1 MNRLRLTLAARLGLA
16 VLVSIVASRAQAFE
30 PRWRKDMR
38 TMAGVLAEA
47 LPIVISDVAY
57 EKPSLQKKL
66 VKDLRKLSKT
76 AKQVEAALS
85 DQIDDPVIPHVTVK
99 MSRNFD
105 RAATLLERGEAGAA
119 RGLVRSAT
127 GYCISCHTRL
137 PGGAASVAIE
147 PRAPKGFVLGAADA
161 AEFYAATRQFDKAIV
176 SYEAV
181 MKDRWLAA
189 TFPHRWALA
198 AQKMLAIVVRVR
210 EQPRL
215 ALEILSSIR
224 DEKATP
230 TALYRDTLIWRGS
243 VQEWLAETSAKP
255 RDLARASELF
265 AEGEA
270 LVLKTG
276 SETAGLIPFLRASAI
291 LHELL
296 RERRNDQE
304 FATTLDLAG
313 RTAEWLAPIV
323 LWTLNESYFEACI
336 RIVPHTARAGVCLE
350 HFKDSHVPSIER
362 DEGRLSELERLASE
376 VESGK

>member
-1 MNRLRLTLAARLGLA
+1 MTLLRSALAKSLGLLC
-16 VLVSIVASRAQAFE
+16 LVTTEALAFE

-38 TMAGVLAEA
+38 EMAEVFSEA
-47 LPIVISDVAY
+47 LPIVISDAAY

-76 AKQVEAALS
+76 AKRVERALS
-85 DQIDDPVIPHVTVK
+85 EQIDDPVIPHVTVK
-99 MSRNFD
+99 MSRSFD
-105 RAATLLERGEAGAA
+105 RAATLLERGEAGTA

-137 PGGAASVAIE
+137 PGAAASVAVE
-147 PRAPKGFVLGAADA
+147 PRAPKGFVLGAADT
-161 AEFYAATRQFDKAIV
+161 AEFYAATRQFEKAIV

-210 EQPRL
+210 DEPRL
-215 ALEILSSIR
+215 ALEILSAIR

-230 TALYRDTLIWRGS
+230 AALYRDALIWRGS
-243 VQEWLAETSAKP
+243 VEEWLAEPSAKP
-255 RDLARASELF
+255 RDLARANELY

-270 LVLKTG
+270 QVLKTG
-276 SETAGLIPFLRASAI
+276 SQAAGLIPFLRASAI

-304 FATTLDLAG
+304 FAATLDLAG
-313 RTAEWLAPIV
+313 KTAEWLAPIV

-336 RIVPHTARAGVCLE
+336 RVVPHTARAGICLE
-350 HFKDSHVPSIER
+350 HFKDAHVTSIER
-362 DEGRLSELERLASE
+362 DEARLSELERLASE